1 MAPSPQYIVGSP
13 INRGQGSSSNNNG
26 NFFTRFLR
34 DEIFA
39 PEKRQGN
46 LDIVISVGVFLA
58 TISFLQNYPD
68 LVSCGL

>member
-1 MAPSPQYIVGSP
+1 MAPSPQFIVGSP
-13 INRGQGSSSNNNG
+13 INRGQGSGSSNSG

-46 LDIVISVGVFLA
+46 LDIIVSVGVFAA
-58 TISFLQNYPD
+58 TIAFLQNYPD
-68 LVSCGL
+68 LV